1 MVVDTAKGIGQ
12 LARGPVRRA
21 PRVPD
26 SEVIT
31 QRAVREATRTAAIVG
46 EGGADATELDER
58 RLFSALQTCAFH
70 ATDPTVSKK
79 RRASTA
85 AAWAMRWKRLRDHI
99 VQENLGLAYAMTKR
113 FRCREVEWD
122 DMRSEAL
129 LALVRAV
136 EGFNPWWGYKFSTY
150 ACNVV
155 ARALIQLARKA
166 VKYRTRFPVERE
178 SWLEEIDEGDSGVEL
193 YVDRLNRALDE
204 NLAELSE
211 RETLVLGWRFPKDG
225 RSGLTLGQVGE
236 AIGLSKER
244 VRQIQDRA
252 LGKLRAVLDADPAL
266 Q

>member
-1 MVVDTAKGIGQ
+1 
-12 LARGPVRRA
+12 
-21 PRVPD
+21 
-26 SEVIT
+26 
-31 QRAVREATRTAAIVG
+31 
-46 EGGADATELDER
+46 
-58 RLFSALQTCAFH
+58 
-70 ATDPTVSKK
+70 
-79 RRASTA
+79 
-85 AAWAMRWKRLRDHI
+85 
-99 VQENLGLAYAMTKR
+99 LAYAMTKR

-136 EGFNPWWGYKFSTY
+136 EGFNPWWGYRFSTY

-155 ARALIQLARKA
+155 ARALIHLGRKA

-178 SWLEEIDEGDSGVEL
+178 SWLEEIDQGDAGVEL
-193 YVDRLNRALDE
+193 YVDRLNQALDQ

-225 RSGLTLGQVGE
+225 TSGLTLGQVGE

-252 LGKLRAVLDADPAL
+252 LGKLRAVLAADPAL

>member
-1 MVVDTAKGIGQ
+1 MVA
-12 LARGPVRRA
+12 
-21 PRVPD
+21 
-26 SEVIT
+26 EC
-31 QRAVREATRTAAIVG
+31 
-46 EGGADATELDER
+46 GAEATELDETT
-58 RLFSALQTCAFH
+58 LFAALQTCAFH
-70 ATDPTVSKK
+70 ATQPRVSK
-79 RRASTA
+79 RTRTGTPATWAS
-85 AAWAMRWKRLRDHI
+85 RWKRLRDHI

-122 DMRSEAL
+122 DMRGEAL

-136 EGFNPWWGYKFSTY
+136 EGFNPWWGYRFSTY

-178 SWLEEIDEGDSGVEL
+178 SWLEEIDEGDAGVEL
-193 YVDRLNRALDE
+193 YVDRLNQALDQ

-252 LGKLRAVLDADPAL
+252 LSKLRAVLDADPSL